1 MSREERGND
10 IREYMN
16 IEHFEQ
22 LQSLFEN
29 NVNED
34 GSQGFDLEMV
44 HVVSNDSLLKCFIK
58 SSVVI
63 YRILS

>member
-1 MSREERGND
+1 MTYTQMSREEKKND

-16 IEHFEQ
+16 IKHFEQ

-44 HVVSNDSLLKCFIK
+44 LYS
-58 SSVVI
+58 
-63 YRILS
+63 

>member
-1 MSREERGND
+1 MSREERERND

-16 IEHFEQ
+16 IKHFEQ

-29 NVNED
+29 SVNED

-44 HVVSNDSLLKCFIK
+44 FISTK
-58 SSVVI
+58 TSF
-63 YRILS
+63 

>member
-1 MSREERGND
+1 MTLKMSKEVRND

-16 IEHFEQ
+16 IQHFEE
-22 LQSLFEN
+22 LHSLFEN

-44 HVVSNDSLLKCFIK
+44 L
-58 SSVVI
+58 
-63 YRILS
+63 